1 MKTKLALISGLVA
14 ASLATP
20 VFATNGYFA
29 HGYGV
34 KSQGLGGVGIALP
47 QDTLATAANPAGL
60 GLVGDRVDVGLTWF
74 RPDREA
80 KISGT
85 PGGFSDGTFQ
95 GNNREDFLI
104 PEAGFNKVISPD
116 VTLGMSVYGN
126 GGMNTDY
133 EKPIPLFNGGTNR
146 TSGINYIQLF
156 VAPTVTWKV
165 APGQILG
172 VAVNLGYQRF
182 EAKGLNGFTAISANP
197 GNVTGRGVDDAYGVG
212 LHLGWIGQITDS
224 VSLGATYQSKTN
236 FQKFDKYKGLFAG
249 GGEMDAPATYGVG
262 IAVKATPQLTLA
274 ADVQRILYSDVDA
287 IGNSIS
293 KWNGQPFLGGP
304 GNLGK
309 SSGPG
314 FGWDD
319 VTVFKLG
326 TSYAFSDS
334 LTLRAGYDH
343 VTKPIQSREALF
355 NILAPAV
362 VQDHLS
368 LGATWVLPN
377 KGEVSVGYTHAF
389 EDSVNGTNAIPAQ
402 FGGGNVK
409 IKMQQ
414 DSIGVAY
421 GWNL

>member
-1 MKTKLALISGLVA
+1 
-14 ASLATP
+14 
-20 VFATNGYFA
+20 
-29 HGYGV
+29 
-34 KSQGLGGVGIALP
+34 
-47 QDTLATAANPAGL
+47 
-60 GLVGDRVDVGLTWF
+60 
-74 RPDREA
+74 
-80 KISGT
+80 
-85 PGGFSDGTFQ
+85 
-95 GNNREDFLI
+95 
-104 PEAGFNKVISPD
+104 
-116 VTLGMSVYGN
+116 
-126 GGMNTDY
+126 
-133 EKPIPLFNGGTNR
+133 
-146 TSGINYIQLF
+146 
-156 VAPTVTWKV
+156 
-165 APGQILG
+165 
-172 VAVNLGYQRF
+172 
-182 EAKGLNGFTAISANP
+182 
-197 GNVTGRGVDDAYGVG
+197 
-212 LHLGWIGQITDS
+212 
-224 VSLGATYQSKTN
+224 
-236 FQKFDKYKGLFAG
+236 
-249 GGEMDAPATYGVG
+249 
-262 IAVKATPQLTLA
+262 
-274 ADVQRILYSDVDA
+274 VQRILYSDVDA

-293 KWNGQPFLGGP
+293 KWNGQPFLGGA

-368 LGATWVLPN
+368 LGGTWVLPN

-409 IKMQQ
+409 LKMQQ
-414 DSIGVAY
+414 DSIGLAY